1 LAYPEKNAYFAALI
15 EKLNAEIKN

>member
-15 EKLNAEIKN
+15 EKLRTED